1 NLFPQSLAL
10 LFGGDVQCLVERPC
24 VAQFTQEVLLMELLA
39 AGESNKEPEDSA
51 MSGSED
57 KY

>member
-1 NLFPQSLAL
+1 
-10 LFGGDVQCLVERPC
+10 
-24 VAQFTQEVLLMELLA
+24 MELLA

-57 KY
+57 EYSLVSVTELIYG